1 MPEKILIVDDD
12 LETLR
17 LVGIMLQRQ
26 GYQIVAANSG
36 PQAVTMAT
44 TEQPDVILLDIM
56 MPEMDGYE
64 VARQLRANP
73 ETAGIPILM
82 FTAKGQVE
90 DKITG
95 YESGADDYLTK
106 PTHPAE
112 LNAHIK
118 ALLARAVKSRPT
130 PATKSHGHMVAVMAA
145 RGGIGSSTL
154 GLNLSVAIAQKTKSA
169 VIAAEFRPGN
179 GAWGLELGYVNPEGI
194 RNLLRYN
201 STEITPAAVEGE
213 LIANASGVR
222 LLLSTNQPKEIG
234 VINSTAHFEAILNAL
249 ACLAPITV
257 VDIGMN
263 MFPEVDKLLA
273 LINEVVVVVDP
284 NPTSVSRTKALLDE
298 LALKGFGKTRILT
311 LVVMSHVRADVQLT
325 WSQIQEEL
333 GVPVSVVISPAPEQ
347 AYQSALRST
356 PMVLLQPDGLVAQ
369 QITKLAD
376 TVAQHAHLA

>member
-26 GYQIVAANSG
+26 GYQIIAANSG
-36 PQAVTMAT
+36 SQALSMAVSD
-44 TEQPDVILLDIM
+44 QPDVVLLDIM

-64 VARQLRANP
+64 VARQLRGHP
-73 ETAGIPILM
+73 DSAGIPILM

-118 ALLARAVKSRPT
+118 ALLARTVKSRAVPV
-130 PATKSHGHMVAVMAA
+130 AKSHGHVVAVMAA
-145 RGGIGSSTL
+145 RGGIGCSTVGINL
-154 GLNLSVAIAQKTKSA
+154 AVGLAQKTKTG
-169 VIAAEFRPGN
+169 VIAAEFRPGC

-194 RNLLRYN
+194 RNLLRYKPA
-201 STEITPAAVEGE
+201 ELTPPVVEGE
-213 LIANASGVR
+213 LITNASGVR
-222 LLLSTNQPKEIG
+222 LLLSTNQPKELA
-234 VINSTAHFEAILNAL
+234 VINSTAHFEAILDSL
-249 ACLAPITV
+249 SCLAPIII

-263 MFPEVDKLLA
+263 LFPEVDKLLD

-284 NPTSVSRTKALLDE
+284 SPTSVSRTKALLDE
-298 LALKGFGKTRILT
+298 LVLKGFGKTRALT
-311 LVVMSHVRADVQLT
+311 LVVMNRVRTDVQMT

-333 GVPVSVVISPAPEQ
+333 GTPVAVVISPAPEQ
-347 AYQSALRST
+347 AYQSALRLT
-356 PMVLLQPDGLVAQ
+356 PMILLQPEGLVAQ
-369 QITKLAD
+369 QFTKLAE
-376 TVAQHAHLA
+376 TVAQHAHLI